1 MRKLSL
7 MNRAL
12 LALAL
17 VALSMT
23 AQEPRI
29 PRKASD
35 IGIQTGT
42 DKYLWLSEQS
52 GKTCV
57 LAFILTTCPHCQ
69 FTVGLLNK
77 IQKDYADKSVIVMA
91 SAIEPMSSLH
101 LADFRKLMK
110 PQFDVGYNEQSYV
123 QKFLGRP
130 DNDPMFMPQLA
141 FVDRNGIIQAQYAG
155 DDPALNKDIQEK
167 SLRDALDK
175 TLKAGAV
182 RKPWPRSEATRPAAG
197 FADH

>member
-1 MRKLSL
+1 MKL
-7 MNRAL
+7 AW

-17 VALSMT
+17 SALSLT
-23 AQEPRI
+23 AQEPKV
-29 PRKASD
+29 PRKAAD
-35 IGIQTGT
+35 IGIQTAPE
-42 DKYLWLSEQS
+42 KYVWLSQQS

-77 IQKDYADKSVIVMA
+77 IQKDYADKGVVIIA

-101 LADFRKLMK
+101 IPDFMKLLK
-110 PQFDVGYNEQSYV
+110 PQFQVGYNEQSYV

-141 FVDRNGIIQAQYAG
+141 FVDRTGTIQAQYAG
-155 DDPALNKDIQEK
+155 DDPLLARDIQEK

-175 TLKAGAV
+175 TLKAGTA
-182 RKPWPRSEATRPAAG
+182 RKQ
-197 FADH
+197 

>member
-1 MRKLSL
+1 MGCNPLKRKQEKFMRNLSL
-7 MNRAL
+7 MKLAW

-17 VALSMT
+17 SALSLT
-23 AQEPRI
+23 AQEPKV
-29 PRKASD
+29 PRKAAD
-35 IGIQTGT
+35 IGIQTAPE
-42 DKYLWLSEQS
+42 KYVWLSQQS

-77 IQKDYADKSVIVMA
+77 IQKDYADKGVVIIA

-101 LADFRKLMK
+101 IPDFMKLLK
-110 PQFDVGYNEQSYV
+110 PQFQVGYNEQSYV

-141 FVDRNGIIQAQYAG
+141 FVDRTGTIQAQYAG
-155 DDPALNKDIQEK
+155 DDPLLARDIQEK

-175 TLKAGAV
+175 TLKAGTA
-182 RKPWPRSEATRPAAG
+182 RKQ
-197 FADH
+197 